1 MRFCYHV
8 VETENSNN
16 TTIMKT
22 QDLRTE
28 INRLIQDIPDIFLED
43 IVSYLRL
50 IEKTS
55 EQDLTVLFD
64 LKRIFAEDQELLEK
78 LAK

>member
-1 MRFCYHV
+1 
-8 VETENSNN
+8 
-16 TTIMKT
+16 MKS

-28 INRLIQDIPDIFLED
+28 INRLIQDVPDIFLED
-43 IVSYLRL
+43 ILSYLRL

-55 EQDLTVLFD
+55 EQDLKALSD
-64 LKRIFAEDQELLEK
+64 LNRIFKEDQELLEK

>member
-1 MRFCYHV
+1 M
-8 VETENSNN
+8 E
-16 TTIMKT
+16 T

-28 INRLIQDIPDIFLED
+28 INRLIQDVPDIFLED
-43 IVSYLRL
+43 IISYLRL

-55 EQDLTVLFD
+55 EQDHKALSH
-64 LKRIFAEDQELLEK
+64 LKRIFKEDHELLEK

>member
-1 MRFCYHV
+1 MRFCYHD